1 MSPLELERAVASVT
15 GETRREIR
23 RRGFQLVTPD
33 AESAGD
39 DDVSVVDWDA
49 LEAERPVLFP

>member
-1 MSPLELERAVASVT
+1 MSPFELECAVASVT

-23 RRGFQLVTPD
+23 RRGFQLVTPEVD
-33 AESAGD
+33 AVGD
-39 DDVSVVDWDA
+39 DEVSVVDWDA